1 MRNIYT
7 AFNYCIKCNCQSYKN
22 KEIQG
27 ANTQRREKEEQYT
40 NNQYNMISLLIGC
53 VCVPFLISLDP
64 PLSEHRQH
72 VIPNV
77 IGCLNAKDFF
87 SG

>member
-1 MRNIYT
+1 MYASHT
-7 AFNYCIKCNCQSYKN
+7 KIKKSRVLTHNAS
-22 KEIQG
+22 
-27 ANTQRREKEEQYT
+27 RREKEEQYT
-40 NNQYNMISLLIGC
+40 SNQYNMISCLLA

-77 IGCLNAKDFF
+77 IGV
-87 SG
+87 